1 MKKTIFLL
9 SFCLSLSYSF
19 AQKPAIRS
27 GPMPGYTHLREAAI
41 WLQTTEAAQVQLNYW
56 PVNEPAKKKTT
67 ATATCEKKTAFTAKL
82 IADEVEPGTTYQ
94 YEVLINGK
102 KFSIS
107 DRLEF
112 HTPPLW
118 QWRTDP
124 PAIKFVVGSCAYVN
138 ETVYDRPGTPY
149 GGDYRIFDTIAAI
162 RPNFM
167 LWLGDNT
174 YLREVDW
181 FSRTGILARN
191 THTRSLP
198 DLQKLLRSTH
208 HYAIW
213 DDHDFGPNNS
223 DRSFP
228 GKEWTEEA
236 FNLFWANPN
245 TNLTGQGGITTFFQY
260 GDCDFYLL
268 DDRWFRSPNNAGPEN
283 KQMLGK
289 AQIDL
294 MLEAMMGSP
303 SPFKF
308 VAVGNQVLFPKEGDE
323 NLAGF
328 PEEKEYLL
336 SELQKRKIRGVI
348 FLSGD
353 RHHTELTKLERN
365 GSYPLYDF
373 TCSPLTSGTHNARD
387 EGNTL
392 QVPGTLV
399 NDKNYGLI
407 EISGPRKSRSLTM
420 KVFDLN
426 NKLRWTYSIKEEEL
440 R

>member
-1 MKKTIFLL
+1 MKKSALL
-9 SFCLSLSYSF
+9 LLLCLSLGSSF
-19 AQKPAIRS
+19 AQKASIRS
-27 GPMPGYTHLREAAI
+27 GPMPGYTHMREVAI
-41 WLQTTEAAQVQLNYW
+41 WLQTTGPAKVQLRYW
-56 PVNEPAKKKTT
+56 PMTDPKSVKNT
-67 ATATCEKKTAFTAKL
+67 ALVFCEKNTAFTAKL

-94 YEVLINGK
+94 YEVLIDGK
-102 KFSIS
+102 KSPVN

-112 HTPPLW
+112 HTPTLW

-124 PAIKFVVGSCAYVN
+124 PTLKFAVGSCAYVG
-138 ETVYDRPGTPY
+138 ETQYDRPGTPY
-149 GGDYRIFDTIAAI
+149 GSEYRIFDSIAKI

-198 DLQKLLRSTH
+198 ELQKLLRSTH

-213 DDHDFGPNNS
+213 DDHDYGPNNS
-223 DRSFP
+223 DRSYP
-228 GKEWTEEA
+228 GKEWTQEA
-236 FNLFWANPN
+236 FNLFWANPS
-245 TNLTGQGGITTFFQY
+245 TNLTGLGGITCFFQY
-260 GDCDFYLL
+260 ADCDFYLM
-268 DDRWFRSPNNAGPEN
+268 DDRWFRSPNNAGPEG

-289 AQIDL
+289 AQIDR
-294 MLEAMMGSP
+294 MLEAMIGSP

-308 VAVGNQVLFPKEGDE
+308 VAVGNQVLFPKDGDE

-336 SELQKRKIRGVI
+336 NEIQKRKIKGVI

-353 RHHTELTKLERN
+353 RHHTELTKLERA

-399 NDKNYGLI
+399 SDKNYGLI
-407 EISGPRKSRSLTM
+407 EISGPRKNRQMTI

-426 NKLRWTYSIKEEEL
+426 NTLRWTQIIKEEEL